1 MRPREMMDEES
12 ATSSVS
18 HTRDLSNSTNYS
30 SGVDSLRSTRAVPR
44 AGNPLYKRALARVQ
58 RLAL

>member
-1 MRPREMMDEES
+1 MMDEES